1 MTINKKS
8 KILVFRTDRI
18 GDLIN
23 TSSFLKSLKNYY
35 ENSEITLV
43 CSNYNRPIAESYK
56 FIDKIVVYDKSF
68 IFFKKV
74 KIFIKLVTS
83 LYDITIAF
91 DGKNFSYLV
100 SLFARAK
107 HKYTVCFKKQKIFF
121 GQSINVFRPSIIL
134 CKIFF
139 DTYVVCDEDYN
150 KHNVNS
156 DFNNHYLTMYY
167 YLLKKNNIK
176 LISGKHIFNID
187 SDSEYIFNNFFNKY
201 IKKDFLSIHIDY
213 KWDHYD
219 VNIEKF
225 NSLLKKIS
233 LKKNIVVSS
242 GIEGSKF
249 FDKLKKYYNLYSFKN
264 MDIKSSNLINS
275 NIILIENLSINLLA
289 CFLNKC
295 LAHVSSHS
303 GATLHI
309 SAAFNKPLI
318 DFIKKEK
325 ELEYDRWIPPGI
337 DYNRANVDKLDDLET
352 IIFTKIS
359 Y

>member
-1 MTINKKS
+1 MTINKKY
-8 KILVFRTDRI
+8 KILIFRTDRI

-35 ENSEITLV
+35 GNSEITLV
-43 CSNYNRPIAESYK
+43 CSSYNRPIAESYK

-68 IFFKKV
+68 FFFKKI

-83 LYDITIAF
+83 LHDITITF

-100 SLFARAK
+100 SLIARAK
-107 HKYTVCFKKQKIFF
+107 HKYAICFKKKKSIF
-121 GQSINVFRPSIIL
+121 GLSINVFRPWIIL

-139 DTYVVCDEDYN
+139 DTYVICDENYN
-150 KHNVNS
+150 KQNVNS

-167 YLLKKNNIK
+167 YLLKKNNIE
-176 LISGKHIFNID
+176 LISGKHIFEID
-187 SDSEYIFNNFFNKY
+187 SDSEYIFNKFFSKY

-219 VNIEKF
+219 INIERF

-233 LKKNIVVSS
+233 LNSNIVISS
-242 GIEGSKF
+242 GVEGSKF
-249 FDKLKKYYNLYSFKN
+249 FEKLKKNYNLYSFKDMN
-264 MDIKSSNLINS
+264 INSSSLINS

-295 LAHVSSHS
+295 TAHVSSHS
-303 GATLHI
+303 GATFHI

-318 DFIKKEK
+318 DFIKKDK
-325 ELEYDRWIPPGI
+325 ESEYARWIPPGI
-337 DYNRANVDKLDDLET
+337 DYNRASVDKLDDLET

-359 Y
+359 N

>member
-8 KILVFRTDRI
+8 KILVFRIDRI
-18 GDLIN
+18 GDLVN
-23 TSSFLKSLKNYY
+23 TSSFLNSLKSYY
-35 ENSEITLV
+35 VNSEITLV

-56 FIDKIVVYDKSF
+56 FIDKVVVYDKSF
-68 IFFKKV
+68 IFFKKI

-83 LYDITIAF
+83 FYDIIIAF

-100 SLFARAK
+100 SLFSRAK
-107 HKYTVCFKKQKIFF
+107 HKYAVCFKKQKVFL
-121 GQSINVFRPSIIL
+121 GRSVNVFRPAIIL

-167 YLLKKNNIK
+167 YLLKKNNIE

-187 SDSEYIFNNFFNKY
+187 SDSEYIFNNFFKKY

-219 VNIEKF
+219 INIQRF

-233 LKKNIVVSS
+233 LNTNIVISS

-249 FDKLKKYYNLYSFKN
+249 FEKLKKYYNIYSFKN
-264 MDIKSSNLINS
+264 MNINSSSLINS

-303 GATLHI
+303 GATFHI
-309 SAAFNKPLI
+309 SAAFNKPVI
-318 DFIKKEK
+318 DFIKKGK
-325 ELEYDRWIPPGI
+325 ESEYARWIPLGI
-337 DYNRANVDKLDDLET
+337 DYNRASVDKLDDLET
-352 IIFTKIS
+352 IIFSKIL